1 MTVAMKAW
9 IQINGWDR
17 RGSAPYNNGAQGIID
32 KHGGKEYGGGWRF
45 RDGSVLLRARAELFA
60 PDPTPPRPPAD

>member
-17 RGSAPYNNGAQGIID
+17 RGSAPYNNGAQVIID
-32 KHGGKEYGGGWRF
+32 KHGGK
-45 RDGSVLLRARAELFA
+45 
-60 PDPTPPRPPAD
+60 